1 MNRRS
6 GLRIFSDAERTV
18 TIVVTF
24 NALDIRLFVHI
35 LQRENHLSRIF
46 EACSSSNELALR
58 IVFAVL
64 HLDIELKLRV
74 GFEVQLGGI
83 RHNHLVTIHAE
94 RHVRGRNFVCQLSEF
109 NLMNRVRIGSLH
121 FGNDGAIRKVF
132 SDFLFDLF
140 DRRLFIHVD
149 NLDNADKRIS
159 QAVPIYHSE
168 NHRVNGVDSFIVKL
182 CAVLHHDGHFSLSRI
197 QRNIEQLGGILT
209 VLVGKSHLKL
219 ALVSG
224 IHIFNCKGV
233 NRRSGLR
240 IFSDAER
247 TIAVVVA
254 FDALDVRLF
263 VHILQRENHLSRIFK
278 TGGASNE
285 LALRIV
291 FAVLHLDIELKLRVG
306 FEVQLGGI
314 RNNHL
319 VTIHIERHVRGR
331 NFVCQLGEFSLMDRI
346 RIGCLHFGNDGAVRK
361 VFSDFLFDL
370 FDCRLFVHVNDI
382 DDADKRIGQAV
393 QIYHCEN
400 HCINGVDSFIVEL
413 CAILHH
419 DGHFGLGRIQRHIEQ
434 LGGILTVLVGKG
446 HRKLTLVSGI
456 HIGNRKGVNRR
467 SGLRIFSDAERTVAV
482 VVAFDALDVRLF
494 IHVVN
499 RHGNGSRIG
508 QLRIILVRDSH
519 LEGIGRRHL
528 MVEFPIHLHD
538 IGIHAERNIL
548 IHNGIDQ
555 FTICR
560 SLGIGIL
567 GRNLTHFIINLGI
580 FGDAE
585 CSIIDTRSLV
595 HIDDLDF
602 TNKRIGKVS
611 LIGHNQAHNIRRIEI
626 FVIEL
631 GTIQH
636 EDFHLSQIIIELD
649 AKERV
654 SATTVRV
661 YDGERKYV
669 TGIHITYGKL
679 VNRRTRRRIFFDF
692 VRSQAVVVII
702 KTLEIRIFVFVLNR
716 NRHRRGIGQCIF
728 MSIRNGN
735 PKGISCLIFMVQST
749 VHKNLVRIQLEGH
762 IFIHDRID
770 QFTEVFGI
778 VIRIRHLQS
787 TD

>member
-1 MNRRS
+1 M
-6 GLRIFSDAERTV
+6 
-18 TIVVTF
+18 
-24 NALDIRLFVHI
+24 
-35 LQRENHLSRIF
+35 
-46 EACSSSNELALR
+46 
-58 IVFAVL
+58 
-64 HLDIELKLRV
+64 
-74 GFEVQLGGI
+74 
-83 RHNHLVTIHAE
+83 
-94 RHVRGRNFVCQLSEF
+94 
-109 NLMNRVRIGSLH
+109 
-121 FGNDGAIRKVF
+121 
-132 SDFLFDLF
+132 
-140 DRRLFIHVD
+140 
-149 NLDNADKRIS
+149 
-159 QAVPIYHSE
+159 
-168 NHRVNGVDSFIVKL
+168 
-182 CAVLHHDGHFSLSRI
+182 
-197 QRNIEQLGGILT
+197 
-209 VLVGKSHLKL
+209 
-219 ALVSG
+219 
-224 IHIFNCKGV
+224 
-233 NRRSGLR
+233 
-240 IFSDAER
+240 
-247 TIAVVVA
+247 
-254 FDALDVRLF
+254 
-263 VHILQRENHLSRIFK
+263 
-278 TGGASNE
+278 
-285 LALRIV
+285 
-291 FAVLHLDIELKLRVG
+291 
-306 FEVQLGGI
+306 
-314 RNNHL
+314 
-319 VTIHIERHVRGR
+319 
-331 NFVCQLGEFSLMDRI
+331 
-346 RIGCLHFGNDGAVRK
+346 
-361 VFSDFLFDL
+361 
-370 FDCRLFVHVNDI
+370 
-382 DDADKRIGQAV
+382 
-393 QIYHCEN
+393 
-400 HCINGVDSFIVEL
+400 
-413 CAILHH
+413 
-419 DGHFGLGRIQRHIEQ
+419 
-434 LGGILTVLVGKG
+434 
-446 HRKLTLVSGI
+446 
-456 HIGNRKGVNRR
+456 NRR

-585 CSIIDTRSLV
+585 CSIIDTRSFV
-595 HIDDLDF
+595 HVNHIDNAD
-602 TNKRIGKVS
+602 KRIGKES
-611 LIGHNQAHNIRRIEI
+611 LVGHNQAHNIRRIEI

-661 YDGERKYV
+661 YDGERNYV

-692 VRSQAVVVII
+692 VWAQAVVVII

-716 NRHRRGIGQCIF
+716 NRHRRGIGQSIF